1 MDKIPAVLNLFSLVI
16 LIKLTKTI
24 SNKDTKSY
32 AIFHTHTIPI
42 ASLLHHPLCW
52 KCESCSSGPELS
64 GDQRRDTTRLRNI
77 LNVPWFAAML
87 GWAGL
92 GHTNCAFITNYAPL
106 IVTNYIWH
114 LPPPATSHQQP
125 ALPTHSQPARQGERG
140 HLRVGGWSS
149 DFCCP
154 RSRLMLFQLI
164 LFTFYV
170 KQQQA
175 ILWAQVT
182 RLKIQFPNNIV
193 LVICV
198 MCSGRAALLRPP
210 PQPGVN
216 FLPNNPRWYETIL
229 KLPARNI
236 NSNCPVR
243 ALCSCP

>member
-1 MDKIPAVLNLFSLVI
+1 MCPD
-16 LIKLTKTI
+16 
-24 SNKDTKSY
+24 
-32 AIFHTHTIPI
+32 
-42 ASLLHHPLCW
+42 
-52 KCESCSSGPELS
+52 
-64 GDQRRDTTRLRNI
+64 LRQC
-77 LNVPWFAAML
+77 
-87 GWAGL
+87 WAGL

-149 DFCCP
+149 DFGCP

-210 PQPGVN
+210 PHPGVN
-216 FLPNNPRWYETIL
+216 FLPNNPR
-229 KLPARNI
+229 
-236 NSNCPVR
+236 
-243 ALCSCP
+243 

>member
-1 MDKIPAVLNLFSLVI
+1 MPFFIPTPSRSRHCCTTPCVESARAAVPAPSWVE
-16 LIKLTKTI
+16 TSAETQR
-24 SNKDTKSY
+24 DWG
-32 AIFHTHTIPI
+32 IFWMCPD
-42 ASLLHHPLCW
+42 LRQCW
-52 KCESCSSGPELS
+52 AG
-64 GDQRRDTTRLRNI
+64 
-77 LNVPWFAAML
+77 L
-87 GWAGL
+87 GWVGL

-149 DFCCP
+149 DFGCP

-210 PQPGVN
+210 PHPGVN

>member
-114 LPPPATSHQQP
+114 LPPPATSSLLSPH
-125 ALPTHSQPARQGERG
+125 THSRLGKEREDISVLVDG
-140 HLRVGGWSS
+140 VQTSVFH
-149 DFCCP
+149 DQA
-154 RSRLMLFQLI
+154 RLMLFQLK

-170 KQQQA
+170 KQQLA

-182 RLKIQFPNNIV
+182 GLKTTVSKQYCAGN
-193 LVICV
+193 L
-198 MCSGRAALLRPP
+198 CSGRRAALLRPP
-210 PQPGVN
+210 PHPGVN